1 MRLISST
8 RRLQSALLFFLLL
21 PVIAFS
27 QVSVNSRSYKIS
39 EFAADIEVHED
50 GSADVLERI
59 TFVFFGEYHGIHR
72 YIPVDYPGPDLTNYR
87 LLLKVRTVTDENS
100 NKLKYSLSSKD
111 HYRVITVTFPGAV
124 DTDKKVLIYYQVRNA
139 VKFFEDHDEFYW

>member
-27 QVSVNSRSYKIS
+27 QVSANSRSYKIS
-39 EFAADIEVHED
+39 EFAAAIEVHED

-59 TFVFFGEYHGIHR
+59 TFVFFGEYYGIHR
-72 YIPVDYPGPDLTNYR
+72 YIPVSYPGLYLTNYK
-87 LLLKVRTVTDENS
+87 LLPKVRTVTEAIS
-100 NKLKYSLSSKD
+100 NKLT
-111 HYRVITVTFPGAV
+111 YR
-124 DTDKKVLIYYQVRNA
+124 
-139 VKFFEDHDEFYW
+139 